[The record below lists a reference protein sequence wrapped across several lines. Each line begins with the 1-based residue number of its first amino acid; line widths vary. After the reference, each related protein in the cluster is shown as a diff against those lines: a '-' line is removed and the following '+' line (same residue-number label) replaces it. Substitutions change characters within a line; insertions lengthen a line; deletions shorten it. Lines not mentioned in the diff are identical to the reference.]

1 MGAAMRLTLRT
12 LLAYMD
18 DILDPADQEELGRKI
33 EASPFATELI
43 HRSRDAVRRLRLSA
57 SDPLAGSDDDIHGG
71 DHNLDA
77 NTAAE
82 YLDNTL
88 SPEAVADFERSC
100 LEAGPNADMLLAEA
114 ASCHHVLTMV
124 LGEPAEVDADLRQR
138 MYALAQSPAAAKQAP
153 IELADVAQTLAA
165 AAAPPAATVPPATTT
180 RRPQVDADE
189 AAVPDYMLAAA
200 RQRRRARRR
209 AIGAALVAAIV
220 CGGLT
225 WYFWPREPVKVAQD
239 VQVGEPATSGTT
251 AATADAQEAGE
262 PGEAPPFIP
271 GATTEITE
279 PQPQAPTTGD
289 AAETLAP
296 TEESPETT
304 TPPPA
309 TPTESSPAPPA
320 KTGDAAATA
329 ADEGTEQTAPDS
341 AAPPVEAE
349 SPPAE
354 APPTEVTPATPTADP
369 GVTAAT
375 ASVPQDVPGTG
386 PMPAATAAVPAP
398 PTITAA
404 TPPLADGGP
413 VAVPSG
419 ADAGEPAAATAAER
433 KPIGAYLG
441 SNDDLLLQFDEAAG
455 WVRLPPRSAFMG
467 GEQLLSLPT
476 FRTHIVLAEINAFL
490 AGGTQVDVIKPAAG
504 SAAELALHIPFG
516 RVVFN
521 SGLNG
526 NTVELSLV
534 DQTRVVQMGPSSSL
548 AIEVR
553 RVFVPGGGANREPAP
568 AEVTWY
574 LTSGSAQW
582 GDEGSA
588 EAPTTWTTI
597 AGDESAPG
605 PIEKLPDWIDREP
618 ITDIERRARDTV
630 AEALAPGE
638 PVNIQLLE
646 LSDEKGRGRRTEVR
660 ALAARCGAYV
670 GQYDPLVR
678 ALGDVNQRASWKS
691 HIEALRQA
699 IARDPAAV
707 EGIREAFA
715 IERGQEAADDL
726 VEMLLG
732 FDRAAVGTTP
742 KEVQEGALVR
752 LLRWMDHDD
761 LTYRIL
767 ASYNVNE
774 ITGTRDLGGY
784 QPQHASQQRARS
796 LRHYWER
803 FENGEL
809 MPRERAVSSR

>member
-1 MGAAMRLTLRT
+1 MRLTLRT

-57 SDPLAGSDDDIHGG
+57 PDPLAGGDDIHSG

-77 NTAAE
+77 NTVAE

-165 AAAPPAATVPPATTT
+165 AAAPPAATAPPATTT

-200 RQRRRARRR
+200 RQRRQARRR

-251 AATADAQEAGE
+251 AATADAQDAGE
-262 PGEAPPFIP
+262 PGEAPPFVP
-271 GATTEITE
+271 GATTETTE
-279 PQPQAPTTGD
+279 PQSQAPTTGD
-289 AAETLAP
+289 VGETVAP

-309 TPTESSPAPPA
+309 APTEPSPAPPA
-320 KTGDAAATA
+320 ETGAAAPTA
-329 ADEGTEQTAPDS
+329 ADAGTAQTAPDS

-349 SPPAE
+349 SPPTE
-354 APPTEVTPATPTADP
+354 APATEVPPATPTADP
-369 GVTAAT
+369 GVTVAT
-375 ASVPQDVPGTG
+375 ANVPQDVAGAG
-386 PMPAATAAVPAP
+386 PMPAESAAAPAP
-398 PTITAA
+398 PTTTAA
-404 TPPLADGGP
+404 TPPLTDGALGP
-413 VAVPSG
+413 QPSSDAV
-419 ADAGEPAAATAAER
+419 EPAAAAAER

-441 SNDDLLLQFDEAAG
+441 SNDDLLLQLDEAAG

-490 AGGTQVDVIKPAAG
+490 AGGTQIDLIKPAAG

-534 DQTRVVQMGPSSSL
+534 DQTRVVQLGPSSSL

-553 RVFVPGGGANREPAP
+553 RVFVPGGGADREPAP

-588 EAPTTWTTI
+588 EAPSVWTTI
-597 AGDESAPG
+597 AGEDTPPA

-618 ITDIERRARDTV
+618 ISDIERRARDTV
-630 AEALAPGE
+630 AEALSPGE

-670 GQYDPLVR
+670 GLYDPLVR

-742 KEVQEGALVR
+742 REVEEGALVR

-784 QPQHASQQRARS
+784 QPQHASQQRKRS
-796 LRHYWER
+796 LKHYWER
-803 FENGEL
+803 LENGEL
-809 MPRERAVSSR
+809 IPRERAASSR